1 MDDFYRGGAIVFFVV
16 LIIISALSWGY
27 DIKESAIEDTCASYS
42 KITVNDNVYECK
54 LIENNSK

>member
-27 DIKESAIEDTCASYS
+27 DINERAIEDNCASYS
-42 KITVNDNVYECK
+42 KFAVNDNVYECK
-54 LIENNSK
+54 LIENKSK

>member
-27 DIKESAIEDTCASYS
+27 DIKESAIEDTCAAYG
-42 KITVNDNVYECK
+42 KFTVENNIYECK
-54 LIENNSK
+54 LIENKPK